1 MGLEDFQPRYLK
13 VTDHGNSAV
22 VQFGVSH
29 INDEENIEEL
39 GHELFL
45 LPDQFGFQKIVLN
58 MTGVE
63 YITSSVVGKMITLH
77 RKLHRNGGKMVI
89 SDLTP
94 GVQEV
99 LDASRLL
106 SYFTHCKT
114 EEQAMALLRAHEDF
128 EGDST
133 VG

>member
-1 MGLEDFQPRYLK
+1 MGLADFRPRYL
-13 VTDHGNSAV
+13 TATEHDGIV
-22 VQFGVSH
+22 VVRLGASH

-45 LPDQFGFQKIVLN
+45 LTDQFGFQKIVLN
-58 MTGVE
+58 LSGVE

-77 RKLHRNGGKMVI
+77 RKLHRNRGKMVI

-94 GVQEV
+94 GVRDV

-106 SYFTHCKT
+106 TYFTHCDV
-114 EEQAMALLRAHEDF
+114 ESQAIAVLESLEDF

>member
-1 MGLEDFQPRYLK
+1 MGLADFHPRYLK
-13 VTDHGNSAV
+13 VTEHDGILV
-22 VQFGVSH
+22 VRFGVSH
-29 INDEENIEEL
+29 INDEENIEDL

-45 LPDQFGFQKIVLN
+45 LADQFGFKKIVLN
-58 MTGVE
+58 MSGVE

-77 RKLHRNGGKMVI
+77 RKLHRNRGMMVI

-94 GVQEV
+94 GVQDV

-106 SYFTHCKT
+106 SYFTHC
-114 EEQAMALLRAHEDF
+114 EAEAAAIAVLRSHEDF

>member
-13 VTDHGNSAV
+13 VTEYGDSAV

-29 INDEENIEEL
+29 INDEENIEDL

-77 RKLHRNGGKMVI
+77 RKLHRNRGKMVI

-94 GVQEV
+94 GVQDV

-106 SYFTHCKT
+106 SYFTHCQT

>member
-1 MGLEDFQPRYLK
+1 MGLKDFQPRYLK
-13 VTDHGNSAV
+13 VSEHGDNVV

-29 INDEENIEEL
+29 INDEENIEDL

-63 YITSSVVGKMITLH
+63 YITSSVVGKLITLH
-77 RKLHRNGGKMVI
+77 RKLHRNRGKMVI

-94 GVQEV
+94 GVQDV

-106 SYFTHCKT
+106 SYFTHCET
-114 EEQAMALLRAHEDF
+114 EQQALAILRAQDDF

>member
-1 MGLEDFQPRYLK
+1 MGLADFQPRYLK
-13 VTDHGNSAV
+13 VTEHDGILV
-22 VQFGVSH
+22 VRFGVSH
-29 INDEENIEEL
+29 INDEENIEDL

-45 LPDQFGFQKIVLN
+45 LTDQFGFQKIVLN

-77 RKLHRNGGKMVI
+77 RKLHRSRGKMVI
-89 SDLTP
+89 SDLTS
-94 GVQEV
+94 GVKEV

-106 SYFTHCKT
+106 TYFTHC
-114 EEQAMALLRAHEDF
+114 EEEAAAVLLLRAHDDL